1 MERIHMN
8 IYTEI
13 IYRLREKESERS
25 ISRDLGIS
33 RPTVHKYKLKAILD
47 GFLDDQKELPE
58 REEIAKSLGPTPQ
71 PPKAPSTV
79 EGYREAVQKYL
90 KQGLEMT
97 AIFQRLRDDYGYQ
110 GSYSSVRR
118 FVHHVRPEE
127 KEAYVRVHSEPGEEL
142 QVDFSNI
149 GLIYDPKAGKM
160 RKGYV
165 FVATLGYSRHQYAEI
180 VCNQKISTWLDLHQR
195 ALAFFGGAPRRVVLD
210 NLKAAVVKALV
221 LDPILG
227 EAYRK
232 LAQHYHFLISP
243 NRPGTPRHKGKVE
256 NGVNYVKRNF
266 FAGQEFVD
274 LERANLR
281 LKAWVMET
289 AGVREHGTTHQA
301 PLKLFRET
309 EQAALQALPAESF
322 DLHAILIAKVHSD
335 CHIVVDGSF
344 YSVPHTL
351 VGSEVEVHVHERVIE
366 IYAHHELV
374 RTHCRAT
381 QKGQWRTEMED
392 YPSSKAQYL
401 MKTPQF
407 CLKLALRMGPHTHQV
422 VEHLLADRPL
432 DRLRSVQAIL
442 ALAESVGEK
451 RLEAACGRALYY
463 GDPHYRRIKDILN
476 AALDREP
483 LPDQG
488 VVTPIQQGFAFSR
501 KPREFFEHNQD
512 GLP

>member
-8 IYTEI
+8 IYKEI
-13 IYRLREKESERS
+13 IYRLRAEESERS
-25 ISRDLGIS
+25 ISRDLEIS
-33 RPTVHKYKLKAILD
+33 RPTVHKYKLKALLE
-47 GFLDDQKELPE
+47 GFLDGQRELPG
-58 REEIAKSLGPTPQ
+58 RDEIAASLGPATQ
-71 PPKAPSTV
+71 PPKIPSTV
-79 EGYREAVQKYL
+79 EEHRETVQKYL

-97 AIFQRLRDDYGYQ
+97 AIFQRLCEDHGYQ
-110 GSYSSVRR
+110 GSYSAVRR
-118 FVHHVRPEE
+118 FVHRVQPAE
-127 KEAYVRVHSEPGEEL
+127 KEVFVRVHSEPGEEL
-142 QVDFSNI
+142 QVDFGSI
-149 GLIYDPKAGKM
+149 GPIYDPKAGKM

-180 VCNQKISTWLDLHQR
+180 VCDQKINTWLGLHQR
-195 ALAFFGGAPRRVVLD
+195 AMAFFGGVPRRVVLD
-210 NLKAAVVKALV
+210 NLKAAVIKALV

-243 NRPGTPRHKGKVE
+243 NRPCTPRHKGKVE

-289 AGVREHGTTHQA
+289 AGVREHGTTHQP
-301 PLKLFRET
+301 PLKLFRES
-309 EQAALQALPAESF
+309 EQAALQGLPVESF
-322 DLHAILIAKVHSD
+322 DLHDIRMAKVHCD

-344 YSVPHTL
+344 YSVPYTL
-351 VGSEVEVHVHERVIE
+351 VGAEVEVQVHERVVE
-366 IYAHHELV
+366 IYTQHDLI
-374 RTHCRAT
+374 RTHRRAA

-392 YPSSKAQYL
+392 YPASKAQYL
-401 MKTPQF
+401 LKTPQY
-407 CLKLALRMGPHTHQV
+407 CLKLALRIGPYTHQV

-442 ALAESVGEK
+442 SLEESVGQN
-451 RLEAACGRALYY
+451 RLEAACRRALYY

-483 LPDQG
+483 LPDQD
-488 VVTPIQQGFAFSR
+488 VVVPIQQGFTFSR
-501 KPREFFEHNQD
+501 KPKEFFGHNQD

>member
-1 MERIHMN
+1 
-8 IYTEI
+8 
-13 IYRLREKESERS
+13 
-25 ISRDLGIS
+25 
-33 RPTVHKYKLKAILD
+33 
-47 GFLDDQKELPE
+47 
-58 REEIAKSLGPTPQ
+58 
-71 PPKAPSTV
+71 
-79 EGYREAVQKYL
+79 
-90 KQGLEMT
+90 
-97 AIFQRLRDDYGYQ
+97 
-110 GSYSSVRR
+110 
-118 FVHHVRPEE
+118 
-127 KEAYVRVHSEPGEEL
+127 
-142 QVDFSNI
+142 VDFGSI
-149 GLIYDPKAGKM
+149 GPIYDPKAGKT

-180 VCNQKISTWLDLHQR
+180 VCDQKISTWLGLHQR
-195 ALAFFGGAPRRVVLD
+195 ALAFFGGVPRRVVLD

-322 DLHAILIAKVHSD
+322 DLHAILMAKVHSD

-374 RTHCRAT
+374 RTHCKAT

-392 YPSSKAQYL
+392 YPPSKVQYL
-401 MKTPQF
+401 LKTPQF

-451 RLEAACGRALYY
+451 RLEAACRRALYY

-483 LPDQG
+483 LPDQ
-488 VVTPIQQGFAFSR
+488 VMVAPNPQNFAFSR
-501 KPREFFEHNQD
+501 KPREFFEHHPGGQ
-512 GLP
+512 P

>member
-13 IYRLREKESERS
+13 IYRLRAGESERS
-25 ISRDLGIS
+25 ISRDLDIS
-33 RPTVHKYKLKAILD
+33 RPTVHKYKLKASLEGYLD
-47 GFLDDQKELPE
+47 LQREFPG
-58 REEIAKSLGPTPQ
+58 REELTKRFGPAPQ

-79 EGYREAVQKYL
+79 EGYREVVEKYIQ
-90 KQGLEMT
+90 QGLEMT
-97 AIFQRLRDDYGYQ
+97 AIFQRLREDYGYQ

-118 FVHHVRPEE
+118 FVHRVQPKE
-127 KEAYVRVHSEPGEEL
+127 KEAYVRVHTEPGEEL
-142 QVDFSNI
+142 QVDFGSI
-149 GLIYDPKAGKM
+149 GPIYDPKAGKT

-180 VCNQKISTWLDLHQR
+180 VCDQKVNTWLGLHQR
-195 ALAFFGGAPRRVVLD
+195 ALAFFGGVPRRVVLD

-243 NRPGTPRHKGKVE
+243 NRPATPRHKGKVE

-289 AGVREHGTTHQA
+289 AGVREHGTTHHA
-301 PLKLFRET
+301 PLKLFREI
-309 EQAALQALPAESF
+309 EQTALQALPVEPF
-322 DLHAILIAKVHSD
+322 DLHAILMAKVHSD

-344 YSVPHTL
+344 YSVSHTL

-374 RTHCRAT
+374 RTHRRAT

-392 YPSSKAQYL
+392 YPPSKAQYL
-401 MKTPQF
+401 LKTPQF
-407 CLKLALRMGPHTHQV
+407 CRKLALRMGPHTHQV
-422 VEHLLADRPL
+422 VERLLADRPL

-451 RLEAACGRALYY
+451 RLEAACRRALYY

-476 AALDREP
+476 AALDRDP
-483 LPDQG
+483 LPDQ
-488 VVTPIQQGFAFSR
+488 VVASSNPQNYAFSH
-501 KPREFFEHNQD
+501 KPREFFEQQG
-512 GLP
+512 GLS